1 MQLITDRYKISSCKV
16 YYYLSFKPHTKSSID
31 LYSQTEIDRQINMWD
46 QRYNE
51 PGFAYGTDEND
62 FLRTQYS
69 RIPKSGRV
77 LCLAEGE
84 GRNSV
89 FLAKQGYQ
97 VTAVDQSA
105 VGLEKAQQLAVKN
118 GVTIKTEVA
127 NLNDYD
133 LGQDSWHGVVS
144 ISAHLPPGI
153 RKSLHANLSSALK
166 NNGVLILEAY
176 TEDNLQTSGIGGP
189 PPSQKELF
197 MSLAELK
204 TELKDLKLE
213 IAQEL
218 KRNISEGKY
227 HQGESAV
234 VQVVGYKLG

>member
-1 MQLITDRYKISSCKV
+1 
-16 YYYLSFKPHTKSSID
+16 
-31 LYSQTEIDRQINMWD
+31 MWD

-62 FLRTQYS
+62 FLKAQYS
-69 RIPKSGRV
+69 RIPQNGRV

-84 GRNSV
+84 GRNAV

-105 VGLEKAQQLAVKN
+105 VGLEKAEQLAVKN
-118 GVTIKTEVA
+118 DVTIKTEVA

-133 LGQDSWHGVVS
+133 LGQNSWHGIVS
-144 ISAHLPPGI
+144 ISAHLPPDI
-153 RKSLHANLSSALK
+153 RKNLHSKLPGALK

-176 TEDNLQTSGIGGP
+176 TKENLKTDGIGGP

-197 MSLAELK
+197 MSLVELK
-204 TELKDLKLE
+204 TELEGLKLE
-213 IAQEL
+213 IAQER

-234 VQVVGYKLG
+234 VQIVGFKLG